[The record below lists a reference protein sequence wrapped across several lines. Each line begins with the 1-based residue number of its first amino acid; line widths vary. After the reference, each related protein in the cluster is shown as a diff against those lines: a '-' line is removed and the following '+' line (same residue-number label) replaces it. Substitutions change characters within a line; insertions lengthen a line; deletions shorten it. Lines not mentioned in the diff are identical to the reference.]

1 MSFFW
6 SQNGD
11 APKLGKVCQ
20 HLLLQQRVKGLT
32 HDHISTLV
40 FNGADFNLEFP
51 KGSPWRVTG
60 ERAAFLP
67 GHLKVYSW
75 NLSTPTPQTS
85 ISAPSPKTM
94 QKFCLRHRTPGS
106 GDQEHERPRIFEH
119 EMTTEEIEARTPLI
133 GKLHFAG
140 VKTTEIHKALQTP
153 GKRLGKAGQQTVSA
167 RAACVC
173 EAIC

>member
-1 MSFFW
+1 MHDVFLLVSERRCP
-6 SQNGD
+6 
-11 APKLGKVCQ
+11 PKLGKKVCQ

-67 GHLKVYSW
+67 DHMNVYSW
-75 NLSTPTPQTS
+75 NLSTPTPHTS
-85 ISAPSPKTM
+85 ISAPSPKTI
-94 QKFCLRHRTPGS
+94 QKLCRRHRTPGS

-119 EMTTEEIEARTPLI
+119 EMTTEEEIEARTPPSSVSCTSPASRRPRSTRRFRHPVRGLEKQDS
-133 GKLHFAG
+133 KL
-140 VKTTEIHKALQTP
+140 
-153 GKRLGKAGQQTVSA
+153 
-167 RAACVC
+167 
-173 EAIC
+173 